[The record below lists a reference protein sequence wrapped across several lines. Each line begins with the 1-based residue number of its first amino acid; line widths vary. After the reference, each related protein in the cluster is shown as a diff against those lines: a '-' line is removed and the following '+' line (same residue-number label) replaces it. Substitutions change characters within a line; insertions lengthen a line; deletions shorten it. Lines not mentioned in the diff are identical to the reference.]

1 MFKEY
6 KYTTTKGIGIANYAG
21 KSDIAFVM
29 NHEDLESAFK
39 TASDVVNKYKMVN
52 SVEDL
57 LTNIKNELRSEL
69 SQNAEEINRLK
80 NVMLKNEVI
89 TLDDI

>member
-1 MFKEY
+1 M
-6 KYTTTKGIGIANYAG
+6 
-21 KSDIAFVM
+21 
-29 NHEDLESAFK
+29 
-39 TASDVVNKYKMVN
+39 AS
-52 SVEDL
+52 SVDEL

-69 SQNAEEINRLK
+69 SHNAEEINRLK